1 MDNQNANNGGFPQNP
16 NPPQNNNQQPTP
28 NQNAN
33 NLENVRT
40 QSVIESAREVA
51 EKELAAQQAYNLQ
64 VLKAQQAAAR
74 REEEK
79 HIAVKVALAIFG
91 VIIAIALIWLVIEV
105 IKILNTGSRSDG
117 CVNSDGTIS
126 KSCCDRAEYKDHA
139 SCQDVIDP
147 LPTIEGYKCTQKDCK
162 KMADI
167 VKNERMIIRDKS
179 YIIYDAKKNS
189 TTTTTIDNSI
199 DYTSMSVFEWG
210 KGKYYAILKPSTEES
225 GLYSISDNQ
234 QVIPNKITRFYHDI
248 NHKAYNG
255 MKDVLGKYIIV
266 RESSQYRLYDII
278 TGKELANA
286 SDGIFTY
293 GKYIMA
299 YHEGGIRRVYN
310 FDKRQIALV
319 NPGEEVYMRSGYM
332 VVSGKSFYV
341 YDNLGNRQNASK
353 NSVYQDILKQKA
365 SERANYLKKS
375 KNYYHMPTS
384 RDYSD

>member
-28 NQNAN
+28 NQNTN

-51 EKELAAQQAYNLQ
+51 EKELAAQQAHNLQ

-74 REEEK
+74 HEEEK

-139 SCQDVIDP
+139 SCQDVINP

-167 VKNERMIIRDKS
+167 V
-179 YIIYDAKKNS
+179 AAV
-189 TTTTTIDNSI
+189 TG
-199 DYTSMSVFEWG
+199 V
-210 KGKYYAILKPSTEES
+210 
-225 GLYSISDNQ
+225 
-234 QVIPNKITRFYHDI
+234 
-248 NHKAYNG
+248 KAE
-255 MKDVLGKYIIV
+255 DVRLIIV
-266 RESSQYRLYDII
+266 SFIAVAHSHFCIGDIPMTKI
-278 TGKELANA
+278 
-286 SDGIFTY
+286 S
-293 GKYIMA
+293 
-299 YHEGGIRRVYN
+299 
-310 FDKRQIALV
+310 
-319 NPGEEVYMRSGYM
+319 
-332 VVSGKSFYV
+332 
-341 YDNLGNRQNASK
+341 
-353 NSVYQDILKQKA
+353 
-365 SERANYLKKS
+365 
-375 KNYYHMPTS
+375 
-384 RDYSD
+384 